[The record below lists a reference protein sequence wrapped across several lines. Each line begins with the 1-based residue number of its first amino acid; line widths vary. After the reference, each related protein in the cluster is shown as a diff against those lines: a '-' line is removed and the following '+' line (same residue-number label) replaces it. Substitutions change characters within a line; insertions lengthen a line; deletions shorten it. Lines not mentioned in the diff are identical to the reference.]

1 MLRSGYSSFYLL
13 LIAALAFFALIAEPT
28 TGHVA
33 AESLPAAS
41 DMLVNSQY

>member
-1 MLRSGYSSFYLL
+1 MLRLGYSSFHIL

-33 AESLPAAS
+33 AESLRAAL